1 MTVTE
6 TAVTNIAV
14 AGTDVRDTAET
25 LAGMLEFNDEILNVS
40 LTDMTDELARRR
52 LREGGPSIAWNIG
65 HMLHHRNVIAA
76 AVSCS
81 GPSFDL
87 NRFHHGATEGYDY
100 PTVREF
106 QDEWTAFS
114 TRLVSVI
121 RGLSP
126 ETLQGPSPIPLPHG
140 ERTLLDA
147 LRFVVWHEGLHLG
160 QIVMLR
166 SHHGLAPTAT
176 LVIESAATV
185 R

>member
-1 MTVTE
+1 MNVTD
-6 TAVTNIAV
+6 T
-14 AGTDVRDTAET
+14 AGTRTVLTDSAGA
-25 LAGMLEFNDEILNVS
+25 LAGVLEFNDEILMVS

-52 LREGGPSIAWNIG
+52 LRDGGPSIAWNVG

-76 AVSCS
+76 AVSCG
-81 GPSFDL
+81 GPSIDL
-87 NRFHHGATEGYDY
+87 GRYGAGATEGHDY

-106 QDEWTAFS
+106 QDQWAEFS
-114 TRLVSVI
+114 ARLVSVI

-126 ETLQGPSPIPLPHG
+126 QVLQGPSPMPLPHG

-160 QIVMLR
+160 QITMLR
-166 SHHGLAPTAT
+166 SHHGLTPTAT
-176 LVIESAATV
+176 LVIERAAAV